1 MLTGGSLHEH
11 ACGEVVSV
19 MGRRLVWRGLP
30 PHYRSLP
37 LEIESVYLA
46 ASPEGTGP
54 AELQGRVF
62 WQSGGA
68 VITISLTALHQRD
81 ITSESV

>member
-1 MLTGGSLHEH
+1 MLTGGSLHER
-11 ACGEVVSV
+11 ARAEVVSV
-19 MGRRLVWRGLP
+19 MGRQLVWKALP
-30 PHYRSLP
+30 PHYCSLNLFIWP
-37 LEIESVYLA
+37 LP
-46 ASPEGTGP
+46 PEGTGP

>member
-1 MLTGGSLHEH
+1 MKRRYLSWGGGCCGGGS
-11 ACGEVVSV
+11 
-19 MGRRLVWRGLP
+19 P

-46 ASPEGTGP
+46 APPEGSGL
-54 AELQGRVF
+54 AGLQGRVF

-81 ITSESV
+81 MASESV